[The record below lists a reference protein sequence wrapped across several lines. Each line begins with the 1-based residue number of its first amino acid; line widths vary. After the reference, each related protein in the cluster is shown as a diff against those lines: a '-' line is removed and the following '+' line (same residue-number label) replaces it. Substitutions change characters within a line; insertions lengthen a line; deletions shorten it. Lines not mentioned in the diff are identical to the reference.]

1 MNPYK
6 PLDIDQIE
14 AAREDTRIGKKI
26 VLFQST
32 ASTNDIAW
40 EYSANADNH
49 GLCVLAESQH
59 KGRGRRGRMWYSE
72 PGQSI
77 LCSVLLTRTMSASTG
92 AEGAGQK

>member
-14 AAREDTRIGKKI
+14 AARENSRIGKKI

-40 EYSANADNH
+40 EYAANLEND
-49 GLCVLAESQH
+49 GPSVLAEQ
-59 KGRGRRGRMWYSE
+59 K
-72 PGQSI
+72 PGV
-77 LCSVLLTRTMSASTG
+77 CA
-92 AEGAGQK
+92 